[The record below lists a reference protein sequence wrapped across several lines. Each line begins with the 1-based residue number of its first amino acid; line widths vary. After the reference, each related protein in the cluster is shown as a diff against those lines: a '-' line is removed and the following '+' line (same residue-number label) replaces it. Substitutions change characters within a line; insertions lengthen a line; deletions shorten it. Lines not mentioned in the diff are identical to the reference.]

1 MPTTATTRAGPSTAC
16 STERRRARP
25 GSHARRA
32 PRHPGAR
39 RGCFC
44 GQTPVRP
51 GRRSRAVCGFF
62 EDPCRNRLA
71 KGATRNRR
79 ETPAFVCRFTVS
91 LFGDSAT
98 FDASP
103 HRFKI
108 SVNSRTPRAD
118 CVGDSRGSSSAVR
131 LHASF
136 LNQPLKERLQWLPRR
151 RARRRLR
158 RRLLRRAARRPETS
172 TSTSAKDFVVRLGVR
187 SEPCFF
193 SGPPAE
199 ALARVQPRADRLPA
213 P

>member
-1 MPTTATTRAGPSTAC
+1 MPSTATTRARRSTAS
-16 STERRRARP
+16 STEGSARP
-25 GSHARRA
+25 LQLEGGRLRCGTEPPRRIFQRSLPAEPCERTVTNAHLQTSIRPRFYGFAKSGFSVFRRISAREQDF
-32 PRHPGAR
+32 GE
-39 RGCFC
+39 F
-44 GQTPVRP
+44 
-51 GRRSRAVCGFF
+51 S
-62 EDPCRNRLA
+62 DPH
-71 KGATRNRR
+71 
-79 ETPAFVCRFTVS
+79 CRF
-91 LFGDSAT
+91 
-98 FDASP
+98 
-103 HRFKI
+103 
-108 SVNSRTPRAD
+108 
-118 CVGDSRGSSSAVR
+118 VGDSHGWSSAVR
-131 LHASF
+131 PRASF